1 MDQMPPMKISKF
13 SGQRFYRFNRK
24 RRRSGTEV
32 TDAEADGKMVKKD
45 GGKADGEAGAKVET
59 METESAK

>member
-1 MDQMPPMKISKF
+1 MDPLPPMKISKF

-24 RRRSGTEV
+24 RRRSGTEA
-32 TDAEADGKMVKKD
+32 TEAEADGKMVKKD
-45 GGKADGEAGAKVET
+45 GGKTDVESNTKIET